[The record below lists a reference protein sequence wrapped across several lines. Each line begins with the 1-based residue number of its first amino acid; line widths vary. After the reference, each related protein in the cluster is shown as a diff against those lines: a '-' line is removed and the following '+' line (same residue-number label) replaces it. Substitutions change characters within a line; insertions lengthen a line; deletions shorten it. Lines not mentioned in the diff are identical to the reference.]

1 MLIERFVC
9 EFNRSK
15 IPVGLCGCMCGGGGL
30 SLEGTVAG
38 TGFLDQA
45 RLVEAHPG
53 PTAQSLA

>member
-1 MLIERFVC
+1 MNLIGRKYLLDCVDAC
-9 EFNRSK
+9 A
-15 IPVGLCGCMCGGGGL
+15 GGGGL